1 MEEQKLLKKQF
12 FLHIFYNMIAF
23 SIIFIVFG
31 GFVFFMVKNIMFS
44 SVDKQLIEAKKEFLN
59 EMNDFEILHQIFVE
73 KNFEYNE
80 FSNGNA
86 FFEYGI
92 SRKINNP
99 QIIFILRDKNENILN
114 EDEIGRVGQYK
125 DDIIFSSQNLNTI
138 YHLKLG
144 NKYNYHVLN
153 FALDSD
159 DEYVQ
164 LLINVDSEIVLIN
177 SYLKIIIDAVIV
189 GILLSCI
196 ASYILSKKTLK
207 PVEQTLQRQIE
218 FVQNASHE
226 LRTPLTII
234 QAKQELLLQEP
245 NAKIIDK
252 SEEIMLTLNETKR
265 LSKLTKDLM
274 VLVRGTNIKLQKDD
288 VNLDEF
294 IQNIV
299 IPYRE
304 LIEAQEKKLILNLN
318 FGKEVSIDTNK
329 IHQLFV
335 ILIDNAIKYTET
347 GDTIQINTNL
357 KDNKCVIEIC
367 DTGIGISDDGLTR
380 IFDRFYR
387 EDKARNRETGGSGLR
402 TIYCCHDCKFS

>member
-1 MEEQKLLKKQF
+1 
-12 FLHIFYNMIAF
+12 
-23 SIIFIVFG
+23 
-31 GFVFFMVKNIMFS
+31 MFS

-59 EMNDFEILHQIFVE
+59 EMNGFDILHQIFGE
-73 KNFEYNE
+73 KTFEYSE
-80 FSNGNA
+80 FSADNL
-86 FFEYGI
+86 FFEYDI

-99 QIIFILRDKNENILN
+99 QIIFILRDKNGNILN
-114 EDEIGRVGQYK
+114 EDDIGRVGQYK
-125 DDIIFSSQNLNTI
+125 DDISFSIQDLDKI
-138 YHLKLG
+138 YYLKLG
-144 NKYNYHVLN
+144 NKYNYHVLS
-153 FALDSD
+153 FYIDSN

-177 SYLKIIIDAVIV
+177 NYLKIIIDAVIV

-274 VLVRGTNIKLQKDD
+274 VLVRGSNIKLQKDD
-288 VNLDEF
+288 VNIDEF
-294 IQNIV
+294 IQNLV
-299 IPYRE
+299 VPYRE
-304 LIEAQEKKLILNLN
+304 LIEAQDKKLILNLN
-318 FGKEVSIDTNK
+318 FGKEVSIDTNR
-329 IHQLFV
+329 IYQLFV

-347 GDTIQINTNL
+347 GDTIQINSYF
-357 KDNKCVIEIC
+357 KDNKCVIEVC

-380 IFDRFYR
+380 IFERFYR